1 MHTLKLNVQDNIY
14 NHIMFL
20 LNNINSKVLE
30 IVEDKVCED
39 WSHLESE
46 IDKGIAS
53 GISDQSHEKIIAS
66 IKQKYA

>member
-20 LNNINSKVLE
+20 LNNINSKDLE

-39 WSHLESE
+39 WSYLESE

-53 GISDQSHEKIIAS
+53 GISDKSHEKIIES